1 MFIHPLVMR
10 PIYTLLQQLEATVA
24 DSEKLNTA
32 VSQSP
37 VGWHIQ
43 HALLVIRRIASNLEK
58 SDPVAYKWTF
68 NRSRSF
74 VFTFK
79 KIPRGKARAP
89 KPVQPVEL
97 LSPAALL
104 EEIQLTKTK
113 LQVLDSLHRNSNFE
127 HPYLGL
133 LNLKATR
140 KFLFIHTKHHV
151 KIIEDI
157 LKGRG

>member
-1 MFIHPLVMR
+1 MDKILS
-10 PIYTLLQQLEATVA
+10 LLQQLEANIPQ
-24 DSEKLNTA
+24 SEKVKNA
-32 VSQSP
+32 VSQSS

-43 HALLVIRRIASNLEK
+43 HSLLVIRRIASNLEK
-58 SDPVAYKWTF
+58 SDPATYKWKF

-74 VFTFK
+74 VFLFN
-79 KIPRGKARAP
+79 KIPRGKAKAP
-89 KPVQPVEL
+89 KPVQPGEL
-97 LSPAALL
+97 LAPAALL
-104 EEIQLTKTK
+104 EEIQLTKAK
-113 LQVLDSLHRNSNFE
+113 LQVLDSLHQNSNFE

-151 KIIEDI
+151 KIIADI